1 MSTGSLLQL
10 VRRSF
15 YGVAIVLASCLPS
28 QAAVDFKKEIQPIIE
43 SACLSCHN
51 EAKTEGGL
59 RLDSLAA
66 ATAGGEHEPAIVAGD
81 PAKSPF
87 YTLTVLAAGDEQI
100 MPPKSRPLDESQT
113 SLIRKWIEEGANW
126 PQDAKLEVQQRI
138 DFVEHVQPILEMN
151 CVACHS
157 ATNSEGDFNLSTR
170 QAAFESGSN
179 PPAIVPFRPEESVLY
194 VLMIAPKTEPNLM
207 PPIKEGG
214 PLAKEVTETL
224 RLWIAQ
230 GAIWPKD
237 ISLKTKPKKPAGN
250 PNPDDF
256 ALVQKIHDLIVAR
269 AKAEKDAS
277 FANYEAKIPQTGIPY
292 NMVAIKGGEFQMGSP
307 DAEQGRQ
314 PDEGPKTQVKVAPF
328 WLGKC
333 EVSWDEF
340 DPFMITRFERFK
352 NGARKDYDPAT
363 HTIVDA
369 VSGPTTPYADMTF
382 GMGKMGFPAIC
393 MTQHAANKYCE
404 WLSAQTG
411 HFYRLPTEAE
421 WEYACRA
428 GTTTA
433 YSCGDDPQELEQFAW
448 YGDNSEEKSH
458 EVGKKKP
465 NPWGLYD
472 MHGNV
477 MEWTADQ
484 FTPNYFGLLGGHAT
498 NPFQRPDSLYPRSVR
513 GGSWNDDVDALRSAR
528 RLGSDATWQQQD
540 PQLPKSIWY
549 LTDAPWLGFRIA
561 RPVEVPSVEEMYFY
575 WNSSTGKF

>member
-1 MSTGSLLQL
+1 MLMGSIQF
-10 VRRSF
+10 VRRIF
-15 YGVAIVLASCLPS
+15 CGGVIVLAFCRPS
-28 QAAVDFKKEIQPIIE
+28 RGGVDFEKEIKPIVE

-51 EAKTEGGL
+51 EAKAEGGL
-59 RLDSLAA
+59 RLDSLPG
-66 ATAGGEHEPAIVAGD
+66 ATASNEHDPAIVPGD

-87 YTLTVLAAGDEQI
+87 YTRVVLDAGDEQI
-100 MPPKSRPLDESQT
+100 MPPKSAPLDESQT
-113 SLIRKWIEEGANW
+113 SRLRTWIKEGAKW
-126 PQDAKLEVQQRI
+126 PKEIKLEVRRRI
-138 DFVEHVQPILEMN
+138 DFVDQVEPILEMN

-157 ATNSEGDFNLSTR
+157 NKNAEGDFNLSTR
-170 QAAFESGSN
+170 QTAFESGSA
-179 PPAIVPFRPEESVLY
+179 PPAIVPFDPEESALY
-194 VLMIAPKTEPNLM
+194 KLVSVTKDDPTLM
-207 PPIKEGG
+207 PPVKEGG
-214 PLAKEVTETL
+214 PLTREETDTL

-230 GAIWPKD
+230 GAIWPKETA
-237 ISLKTKPKKPAGN
+237 LQTRPKKPAGN
-250 PNPDDF
+250 LNPDDL
-256 ALVQKIHDLIVAR
+256 ALVHRIHDLIVAR
-269 AKAEKDAS
+269 TNSESEAG
-277 FANYEAKIPQTGIPY
+277 FANYTAKIPQTGIPY
-292 NMVAIKGGEFQMGSP
+292 RMVAIKGGEFSMGSP
-307 DAEQGRQ
+307 ESEKGRE
-314 PDEGPKTQVKVAPF
+314 PSEGPQAEVQVSSF

-340 DPFMITRFERFK
+340 EPFMITRFERFK

-363 HTIVDA
+363 HMIVDA

-382 GMGKMGFPAIC
+382 GMGKLGFPAIC

-428 GTTTA
+428 GTKTA
-433 YSCGDDPQELEQFAW
+433 YSFGDDPKDLDQYAW
-448 YGDNSEEKSH
+448 YSANSEEKSH

-484 FTPNYFGLLGGHAT
+484 FNPNFFELLHGHAV
-498 NPFQRPDSLYPRSVR
+498 NPFGRPEALYPRSVR
-513 GGSWNDDVDALRSAR
+513 GGSWNDDAEALRSAR
-528 RLGSDATWQQQD
+528 RLGSDASWQQQD